1 MRLRSLLLATL
12 AAGIVL
18 VAVLELGS
26 SRPARTPAARR
37 TSVGLGAKHITVK
50 VHMYAFTP
58 SQVTVRVGT
67 KITFTNLDQT
77 QHTATALNGAF
88 DTGTIQPGKS
98 ATITLRRT
106 GTFAYHC
113 LFHEFMTGTIK
124 VRR

>member
-67 KITFTNLDQT
+67 KITF
-77 QHTATALNGAF
+77 
-88 DTGTIQPGKS
+88 QPGKS